1 MLTNLTPELRALST
15 LIGSGRQTAGVS
27 VALTEI
33 DGEGVY
39 LPLHYGGQECGL
51 WLSQSCWQHWLN
63 TTLAT
68 DNPQLLA
75 AELVIAMANW
85 AVTPLLAL
93 FTDLVV
99 LAESPQ
105 KRSLPKQW
113 AVTVAF
119 ELEGQPIIGVLQD
132 WPQAALADTLSHWP
146 CEAVTAP
153 DLLWQSGLVAGWC
166 HLSLR
171 QLQQLRPGEGLRLS

>member
-132 WPQAALADTLSHWP
+132 WPQAALATLCLIGRAKRSPPLICFGNLDWWRVGATYH
-146 CEAVTAP
+146 CVNY
-153 DLLWQSGLVAGWC
+153 S
-166 HLSLR
+166 S
-171 QLQQLRPGEGLRLS
+171 

>member
-1 MLTNLTPELRALST
+1 
-15 LIGSGRQTAGVS
+15 
-27 VALTEI
+27 
-33 DGEGVY
+33 
-39 LPLHYGGQECGL
+39 
-51 WLSQSCWQHWLN
+51 
-63 TTLAT
+63 
-68 DNPQLLA
+68 
-75 AELVIAMANW
+75 MANW

-132 WPQAALADTLSHWP
+132 WPQAAFSRHFVSLA
-146 CEAVTAP
+146 VR
-153 DLLWQSGLVAGWC
+153 SG
-166 HLSLR
+166 H
-171 QLQQLRPGEGLRLS
+171 RP